1 MPALEIT
8 ESDKIYKIVNA
19 RLLLEHKIVENSYLW
34 FQNGKIIHP
43 QNLFFSAR
51 RDADEII
58 DAKGLLVVPGFI
70 DTQINGSYGID
81 FADHEEPVD
90 VLKKN
95 IDKVAKGLLQY
106 GCTAFCPT
114 IVSSA
119 PEVYEKVLPLLNHR
133 KGTATGG
140 AEILGAH
147 LEGPFISVL
156 KKGAHKQSVFK
167 DAKNGIKDFD
177 DVYGSE
183 LLKGSQ
189 AVSIITMAPEI
200 DGVCDA
206 IPDLVARG
214 ITVSMGHSAC
224 RIAEAEEA
232 VTKGSTS
239 ITHLFNAMQAFHHRD
254 PGLIGVLGAAD
265 LPIPKNGA
273 SHPEAS
279 NTSPDRQKPDPRPF
293 YGLICDGV
301 HVHPNSIRIAYYSHP
316 TGAIL
321 VTDTLSAAGLPSG
334 IYQLGGSEVEVVEDG
349 AAYIKGS
356 TTLAGST
363 ITIDQCIRNFQK
375 FTNCPLVEA
384 IEAATLHP
392 ARLLGID
399 KKKGTLNVGGDADLV
414 FLDDSTGEIVVKRV
428 FVAGEEVKR

>member
-1 MPALEIT
+1 MPTAYNRN
-8 ESDKIYKIVNA
+8 SDKIYKIVNA
-19 RLLLEHKIVENSYLW
+19 RLLIEHEIIENSYLW

-81 FADHEEPVD
+81 FADHDEPVE

-106 GCTAFCPT
+106 GCTAFC
-114 IVSSA
+114 
-119 PEVYEKVLPLLNHR
+119 
-133 KGTATGG
+133 G

-147 LEGPFISVL
+147 IEGPFISVL
-156 KKGAHKQSVFK
+156 KKGAHEQAVFK
-167 DAKNGIKDFD
+167 DAKNGISDFD
-177 DVYGSE
+177 EVYGPE
-183 LLKGSQ
+183 LLKGSE
-189 AVSIITMAPEI
+189 AVRIITMAPEI
-200 DGVCDA
+200 EGVCDV
-206 IPDLVARG
+206 IPDLVSRG
-214 ITVSMGHSAC
+214 ITVSMGHTAC

-232 VTKGSTS
+232 VKKGSNS

-254 PGLIGVLGAAD
+254 PGLVGVLGAAD
-265 LPIPKNGA
+265 LPIPETSA
-273 SHPEAS
+273 RHPEPS
-279 NTSPDRQKPDPRPF
+279 NTSPDRKRPDPRPF

-301 HVHPNSIRIAYYSHP
+301 HVHPNSIRMAYYSHP
-316 TGAIL
+316 TGAVL

-334 IYQLGGSEVEVVEDG
+334 IYQLGGNEIEVIEDG
-349 AAYIKGS
+349 AAYIKGT

-363 ITIDQCIRNFQK
+363 ITIVQCIINFQK

-399 KKKGTLNVGGDADLV
+399 NVKGTLNVGGDADLV
-414 FLDDSTGEIVVKRV
+414 FLDDSNGDIAVKRV
-428 FVAGEEVKR
+428 FVAGEEVKL